1 MVPLFLLLL
10 FLFWE
15 DDMMDCNEYREIAEK
30 FKTINTNDIP
40 LELLFQATCAA
51 IEADGYIKKAEITM
65 NKAMELMKQVIVL
78 DGINK
83 SAK

>member
-1 MVPLFLLLL
+1 
-10 FLFWE
+10 
-15 DDMMDCNEYREIAEK
+15 MMDCNEYQKIAEK

-40 LELLFQATCAA
+40 LELLFRATCAA

-65 NKAMELMKQVIVL
+65 NEAMELMKQIIVL